1 MAFFLSINNNVG
13 NVGARMN
20 DVRKINKKK
29 FISNNHSEWLNE
41 IN

>member
-20 DVRKINKKK
+20 DVRKINKNL
-29 FISNNHSEWLNE
+29 FPTIILNG
-41 IN
+41 